1 MSASIT
7 SERVEVSVDG
17 DDVGLHYRTGGSGPP
32 LVFLHGIGLD
42 AATVSWRHAL
52 PALADER
59 TVYAPDLPGHGESD
73 KPNRAYTTAYYLETV
88 EAFLEAIDV
97 EEPAI
102 AGLSMG
108 GALALGHA
116 LDGGSVERLV
126 LVDSYGLGG
135 DAYWRT
141 AASGILQTPWL
152 GNMLWQGVSTSRP
165 AIRTGLRSMGATE
178 PPQELVDDVDS
189 VVDRRTVRAM
199 RRWQRSEF
207 QRTGFRTNYAD
218 RLDELTVPTPTGE
231 RRPVVSCRR
240 RYSATCS
247 GGAWGRPSR
256 RSGIASGVWG
266 PASRPSNW
274 SRTSIA
280 QSTGRRSGRC
290 GAGSAASSG
299 GVASGPTTPTG

>member
-1 MSASIT
+1 MSSAIT
-7 SERVEVSVDG
+7 SERVGLTVDG
-17 DDVGLHYRTGGSGPP
+17 ADVDLHYRTGGQGPP

-52 PALADER
+52 PALAEER

-73 KPNRAYTTAYYLETV
+73 KPDRAYTTQYYLATV
-88 EAFLEAIDV
+88 EAFLDAVGVID
-97 EEPAI
+97 PAI

-126 LVDSYGLGG
+126 LVNSYGLGG

-141 AASGILQTPWL
+141 AASGILQTPLL
-152 GNMLWQGVSTSRP
+152 GNMLWQGVSVSKP

-178 PPQELVDDVDS
+178 PPQQLVEDVDS

-207 QRTGFRTNYAD
+207 RRSGFRTNYAD
-218 RLDELTVPTPTGE
+218 RLSELGVPTLLIHGDEDPLL
-231 RRPVVSCRR
+231 PPS
-240 RYSATCS
+240 
-247 GGAWGRPSR
+247 WSR
-256 RSGIASGVWG
+256 RAAERLEESKLEMVKNCGHC
-266 PASRPSNW
+266 PPRERPDWFNS
-274 SRTSIA
+274 A
-280 QSTGRRSGRC
+280 VRSFCAPG
-290 GAGSAASSG
+290 
-299 GVASGPTTPTG
+299 

>member
-7 SERVEVSVDG
+7 SERVELTVDG
-17 DDVGLHYRTGGSGPP
+17 DDVDLHYRTGGSGPP

-59 TVYAPDLPGHGESD
+59 TVYAPDLPGHGASD
-73 KPNRAYTTAYYLETV
+73 KPNRAYTTPYYLETV
-88 EAFLEAIDV
+88 AAFLDAVDV
-97 EEPAI
+97 DEPAMV
-102 AGLSMG
+102 GLSMG
-108 GALALGHA
+108 GALALGHT

-152 GNMLWQGVSTSRP
+152 GNMLWQGVSTSKP

-178 PPQELVDDVDS
+178 PPQELVEDVVS

-199 RRWQRSEF
+199 WRWQRSEF
-207 QRTGFRTNYAD
+207 QRSGLRTNYAD
-218 RLDELTVPTPTGE
+218 RLGELSVPTLLVHGDEDPLL
-231 RRPVVSCRR
+231 PP
-240 RYSATCS
+240 
-247 GGAWGRPSR
+247 AWSR
-256 RSGIASGVWG
+256 RAATKVGDGELKLVKNCG
-266 PASRPSNW
+266 HCPPRERPERFNSAV
-274 SRTSIA
+274 RA
-280 QSTGRRSGRC
+280 FC
-290 GAGSAASSG
+290 AGE
-299 GVASGPTTPTG
+299 

>member
-1 MSASIT
+1 MTPQIA
-7 SERVEVSVDG
+7 SERVELSIDG
-17 DDVGLHYRTGGSGPP
+17 DDVGLHYKTGGSGPP

-52 PALADER
+52 PALAEER

-73 KPNRAYTTAYYLETV
+73 KPDRAYTTEFYLEAV
-88 EAFLEAIDV
+88 EAFLDAVDV
-97 EEPAI
+97 DEPAI

-126 LVDSYGLGG
+126 LVNSYGLGG

-141 AASGILQTPWL
+141 AASGMFQTPLL
-152 GNMLWQGVSTSRP
+152 GNMVWQGVSTSKP

-189 VVDRRTVRAM
+189 VVDRQTVRAM

-207 QRTGFRTNYAD
+207 RQRGFRTNYAD
-218 RLDELTVPTPTGE
+218 RLDELSVPTLLIHGSEDPLFPPTWSQQAATKLAESELKLVKNCGHNPPRE
-231 RRPVVSCRR
+231 RPEWFN
-240 RYSATCS
+240 SAV
-247 GGAWGRPSR
+247 
-256 RSGIASGVWG
+256 RSFCASE
-266 PASRPSNW
+266 
-274 SRTSIA
+274 
-280 QSTGRRSGRC
+280 
-290 GAGSAASSG
+290 
-299 GVASGPTTPTG
+299 

>member
-1 MSASIT
+1 MSSAIT
-7 SERVEVSVDG
+7 SERVEVSADG
-17 DDVGLHYRTGGSGPP
+17 DDVDLHYRTGGSGPP

-52 PALADER
+52 PALAEDR

-88 EAFLEAIDV
+88 EAFLDTLDL

-126 LVDSYGLGG
+126 LVNSYGLGR

-141 AASGILQTPWL
+141 AASGILQTPLL
-152 GNMLWQGVSTSRP
+152 GNMLWQGVSTSKP
-165 AIRTGLRSMGATE
+165 AIRIGLRSMAAME
-178 PPQELVDDVDS
+178 PSEALVEDVDS

-218 RLDELTVPTPTGE
+218 RLDELSVPTLLIHGDEDPLL
-231 RRPVVSCRR
+231 PP
-240 RYSATCS
+240 
-247 GGAWGRPSR
+247 AWSR
-256 RSGIASGVWG
+256 RAATRVVESELKLVKNCGHNPPRECPEWFNSAVRSFCASG
-266 PASRPSNW
+266 N
-274 SRTSIA
+274 
-280 QSTGRRSGRC
+280 
-290 GAGSAASSG
+290 
-299 GVASGPTTPTG
+299 

>member
-1 MSASIT
+1 MSSAIT
-7 SERVEVSVDG
+7 SERVEVRVDG
-17 DDVGLHYRTGGSGPP
+17 DDVDLHYRTGGSGPP

-73 KPNRAYTTAYYLETV
+73 KPNRAYTTAYYLEAI
-88 EAFLEAIDV
+88 EAFLDALDV
-97 EEPAI
+97 DEPAM

-126 LVDSYGLGG
+126 LVNSYGLGG

-141 AASGILQTPWL
+141 AASGILQTPLL
-152 GNMLWQGVSTSRP
+152 GNMLWQGVSASKP

-178 PPQELVDDVDS
+178 PSQELVDDVDS
-189 VVDRRTVRAM
+189 VVDRQTVRAM

-207 QRTGFRTNYAD
+207 RRTGFRTNYAD
-218 RLDELTVPTPTGE
+218 RLDELTVPTLLIHGDEDPLLPPAWSRKAAAKVSESEIELVENCGHNPPRERPEQFNSAVQSFCATGE
-231 RRPVVSCRR
+231 
-240 RYSATCS
+240 
-247 GGAWGRPSR
+247 
-256 RSGIASGVWG
+256 
-266 PASRPSNW
+266 
-274 SRTSIA
+274 
-280 QSTGRRSGRC
+280 
-290 GAGSAASSG
+290 
-299 GVASGPTTPTG
+299 